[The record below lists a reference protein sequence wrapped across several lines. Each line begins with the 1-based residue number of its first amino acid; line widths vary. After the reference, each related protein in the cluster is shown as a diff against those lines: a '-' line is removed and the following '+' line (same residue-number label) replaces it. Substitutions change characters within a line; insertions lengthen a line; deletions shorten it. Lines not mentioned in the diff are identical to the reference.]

1 MPVCHLATHWDC
13 GREASIVTLYI
24 QTTCEWDASGHV
36 GCFYRVRA
44 TVWHPTSEIRMKK
57 DRKEAVSEEPLG
69 IIISRGDKTEPTP
82 VFSAYVWGPVPDAEA
97 ESATRAA

>member
-1 MPVCHLATHWDC
+1 
-13 GREASIVTLYI
+13 
-24 QTTCEWDASGHV
+24 
-36 GCFYRVRA
+36 
-44 TVWHPTSEIRMKK
+44 MKK

-82 VFSAYVWGPVPDAEA
+82 IFSAYVWGPVPAEA